1 MDSLWP
7 VGFLPGLALSSVIR
21 YNLGFVYNFAF
32 GMLAALL
39 AMLYTILV
47 VKDSRV
53 LKARRELLAEKA
65 KKEAINN
72 HW

>member
-1 MDSLWP
+1 M
-7 VGFLPGLALSSVIR
+7 GFLPGLALSSVIK
-21 YNLGFVYNFAF
+21 YNLGFIYNFAF

-39 AMLYTILV
+39 AMLYTVLV

-53 LKARRELLAEKA
+53 LKARRVLLEEKT
-65 KKEAINN
+65 KEEAVDN

>member
-7 VGFLPGLALSSVIR
+7 VGFLPGLALSSVIK
-21 YNLGFVYNFAF
+21 YSLGFIYNFAF

-39 AMLYTILV
+39 AMLYTIIV

-65 KKEAINN
+65 KKEAVDNRR
-72 HW
+72 